1 VAHGNAV
8 IAQRAVTVSAAW
20 SVWLWLSASSTTL
33 VTVEQRD
40 AIRSPRSSR
49 TCDVSANGRYVA
61 FESWARLVPADED
74 ARTDIYVLDRTT
86 GFVTLESV
94 GDEESESAN
103 PRITGDGR
111 YVVFEKRYLIQALES
126 RIDIVLRD
134 RVSSTLR
141 TLTGSDASLGS
152 WSRSPDISDD
162 GDNVAFSSAS
172 TNLVDGTDANGRLED
187 VYVMRLSS
195 GAIQRVSLNSGGLQ
209 FSRGTS
215 ILPSLSSDG
224 RWVAFASTAPL
235 SDPAAGPEHVE
246 SPVRQVYLRD
256 LVTAKTILVSR
267 PVRGSRPNGDSSVP
281 SLSGDGRYVAFASEA
296 SNFSESDGNRGTD
309 IFLFDR
315 ETGATKHISRAA
327 NGSTASG
334 TSANPA
340 ISGDGRYIAFQSDA
354 ANLVCASR
362 CLQTQEDINLLW
374 DAFVFDRLTGKT
386 IRVSEDDLGGW
397 MEWSM
402 GPSIDDEGKVVAFS
416 SRHRIDGN
424 DRRDDLDLFVRV
436 LSPLPALTR
445 KAP

>member
-1 VAHGNAV
+1 VANGHAV

-20 SVWLWLSASSTTL
+20 SAWLWLTASSTTL

-40 AIRSPRSSR
+40 ALRSPRSAR

-74 ARTDIYVLDRTT
+74 ARPDIYVLDRTT
-86 GFVTLESV
+86 GFVTLES
-94 GDEESESAN
+94 GDEEETESSN
-103 PRITGDGR
+103 PRISGDGR
-111 YVVFEKRYLIQALES
+111 YVVFETRYLIQDLDT

-134 RVSSTLR
+134 RVSSTSRKLA
-141 TLTGSDASLGS
+141 GSDTNQAS
-152 WSRSPDISDD
+152 WSRGPDISDD
-162 GDNVAFSSAS
+162 GQTVAFSSAS
-172 TNLVDGTDANGRLED
+172 TKLVDGMDVNGRLED
-187 VYVMRLSS
+187 VYVVRVSS
-195 GAIQRVSLNSGGLQ
+195 GVIQRVSLTSGGVQ

-215 ILPSLSSDG
+215 ILPSLSADG

-235 SDPAAGPEHVE
+235 ADPAARPEQAE

-256 LVTAKTILVSR
+256 LVAGTTVLVSR
-267 PVRGSRPNGDSSVP
+267 PVRGARPNGDSSIP

-296 SNFSESDGNRGTD
+296 SNLSDSDGNRGTD
-309 IFLFDR
+309 VFLFDR
-315 ETGATKHISRAA
+315 ETGATKHVSRAA

-354 ANLVCASR
+354 ANLVCTSR
-362 CLQTQEDINLLW
+362 CSQTQEDINLLW

-416 SRHRIDGN
+416 SRHRIDGT
-424 DRRDDLDLFVRV
+424 DRLDDLDLFVRV
-436 LSPLPALTR
+436 LLPLPALTR